1 MKRRIGFRIA
11 GLLILGLVFLAAC
24 VSGPGTA
31 PDTDLLIYHFN
42 DSHARV
48 EEGRYAGMGFAK
60 MASLIDQEKEQGKE
74 VLVLDAGDSF
84 HGQTIATLVE
94 GASIAR
100 IMNILGV
107 DAMTAGNHDFNYG
120 QERLLELDQET
131 DYPILSANILKD
143 GKPFLTP
150 YVIEDINGLKIA
162 IFGLTTPET
171 LYKTHP
177 DNVEGL
183 EFADPVE
190 IAADLVPKLRKQAH
204 IVIALSHL
212 GLDESSTDTS
222 RKLAEMVE
230 GIDLIVDGHSH
241 TELPEGMMVGNTLIV
256 QAGEHDK
263 NLGRVE
269 LSISDGVVSMSAS
282 LIPKDEAA
290 DIEPSAAVTAV
301 IDEVNAE
308 INAVTSEVVGESE
321 VFLLGER
328 GDVRTGETNLGDLIT
343 DAVLEATGADVVITN
358 GGGIRAS
365 IEAGPV
371 TVGDIITVL
380 PFGNYVVTKE
390 ISGADILAALEHG
403 IDSYPETKGAFPHI
417 AGMTLRFDGTAAA
430 GSRIIEVKVAG
441 EPLDPDK
448 EYILATNDFMAAGGD
463 DYTMLGDDA
472 IAGEFGGLD
481 EIVIDYIKARG
492 SVSPSVDGRVTAE

>member
-1 MKRRIGFRIA
+1 MKSRIGLKIL
-11 GLLILGLVFLAAC
+11 GLFILGLVFFAAC
-24 VSGPGTA
+24 VSGPGVA
-31 PDTDLLIYHFN
+31 PDMELLIYHFN

-60 MASLIDQEKEQGKE
+60 LASFIEQEKQSGKD
-74 VLVLDAGDSF
+74 VLVLDAGDTF

-100 IMNILGV
+100 IMNIVGV
-107 DAMTAGNHDFNYG
+107 NAMSPGNHDFNYG
-120 QERLLELDQET
+120 QDRLLELNQET

-150 YVIEDINGLKIA
+150 YIIQDIDGLKVA

-177 DNVEGL
+177 ANVEGL

-190 IAADLVPKLRKQAH
+190 IAASLVPKLRKQAH
-204 IVIALSHL
+204 VVIALCHL
-212 GLDESSTDTS
+212 GLDASSMETS
-222 RKLAEMVE
+222 KRLAESVE

-256 QAGEHDK
+256 QAGEYDK
-263 NLGRVE
+263 NLGKVE
-269 LSISDGVVSMSAS
+269 LNFNDGILSLNAS
-282 LIPKDEAA
+282 LISKDDAA
-290 DIEPSAAVTAV
+290 DVVPSADVAAV
-301 IDEVNAE
+301 IEEVSAQ
-308 INAVTSEVVGESE
+308 IDAVTSEVIGETE
-321 VFLLGER
+321 VYLLGER

-343 DAVLEATGADVVITN
+343 DAVLDVTGADAVITN

-365 IEAGPV
+365 IEAGPI

-390 ISGADILAALEHG
+390 ISGADILAALELG

-417 AGMTLRFDGTAAA
+417 AGMTVKFNGAGAA
-430 GSRIIEVKVAG
+430 GNRIIEVKIAG
-441 EPLDPDK
+441 ETLDPTK
-448 EYILATNDFMAAGGD
+448 KYILATNDFMAAGGD
-463 DYTMLGDDA
+463 GYSMLGDDDV
-472 IAGEFGGLD
+472 AGEFGGLD
-481 EIVIDYIKARG
+481 EIVIEYIKARG
-492 SVSPSVDGRVTAE
+492 SISPETDGRMTAE